1 MRASIADVAK
11 RAQTS
16 PMTVSNVL
24 RGRTHKVS
32 EATRQRVLA
41 AVQELKYVPVRSSM
55 QNRHIETR
63 VIGLVFDAIDIAQN
77 FIAFQTYCGLQE
89 GARQFDYDLMTLLRT
104 PTEWMAGQEEYFF
117 RDRRCDGFIFINPLK
132 REKVLDFLV
141 SQKIPAVAC
150 YSSNLPEGIV
160 SIVPDNEMAMR
171 LAVQHLKQRGHSRIA
186 HITGAV
192 WHSDMQSRIKG
203 FQLAMREAGFDE
215 YADCIFEG
223 ADDKWQDC
231 LPDVAE
237 FTSRGITAIICGT
250 DKFALALWDKLEAAG
265 LSVPAD
271 ISLIGIDGVPEA
283 IRKGLTTVVNPF
295 QKIGFAAIESLN
307 GLLQGNSD
315 WESSGL
321 IPVELIEGSSVA
333 KLAEGIVE

>member
-11 RAQTS
+11 QAQTS

-41 AVQELKYVPVRSSM
+41 AVQELNYVPVRSSM

-77 FIAFQTYCGLQE
+77 YIAFQTYCGLQE
-89 GARQFDYDLMTLLRT
+89 GARQFDYDLMTMLRT
-104 PTEWMAGQEEYFF
+104 PAEWMAGQEEYFF
-117 RDRRCDGFIFINPLK
+117 RDRRCDGFVFINPLN

-150 YSSNLPEGIV
+150 YSSKLPEGIL
-160 SIVPDNEMAMR
+160 SILPDNEMAMR
-171 LAVQHLKQRGHSRIA
+171 LAVEHLKQRGHSRIA
-186 HITGAV
+186 HLTGAT
-192 WHSDMQSRIKG
+192 WHSDMQLRIKG
-203 FQLAMREAGFDE
+203 FQLAMQEAGFDD

-223 ADDKWQDC
+223 ADDKWQAC
-231 LPDVAE
+231 LPDIDE
-237 FTSRGITAIICGT
+237 FTKRGITAVVCGT
-250 DKFALALWDKLEAAG
+250 DKFALALWEKLEAAS

-271 ISLIGIDGVPEA
+271 ISLIGVDGVPEA
-283 IRKGLTTVVNPF
+283 IAKGLTTVVNPF

-307 GLLQGNSD
+307 GLLQGSRDQENP
-315 WESSGL
+315 EL
-321 IPVELIEGSSVA
+321 ISVELVEGNSVA
-333 KLAEGIVE
+333 RLSG